1 MKRTLVK
8 TAALLL
14 CLAPAASAQVPWA
27 AAPGHTIKIGNIKV
41 VSPVTGISTAQDTY
55 DVFAPFDGRV
65 EDVEAELFG
74 FVRKKTLLA
83 RMVSTDMAALLDASP
98 DSQKLTEQRWK
109 DIYKY
114 TEIKPETEGVISD
127 VYVKPGDRVSKG
139 DRLFTVAKKVIIIG
153 RNTAPLYSAL
163 AAGMKASVTHVRT
176 GARFDATLTNFLPVK
191 GDPRTDRLWLQVND
205 LRAGIKIGEQFDG
218 TLLVGESKHT
228 MLVPRGDLIESGG
241 RLFLVT
247 EVKPGLQTA
256 DEVELLGHTSLY
268 LEPQTA
274 AGADNGKDKK
284 DR

>member
-14 CLAPAASAQVPWA
+14 CLAPAAAAQVPWKT
-27 AAPGHTIKIGNIKV
+27 APEHGIKIGDIKV

-139 DRLFTVAKKVIIIG
+139 NRLFTVAKKVIIIG

-163 AAGMKASVTHVRT
+163 SAGMKARVTHVRT

-191 GDPRTDRLWLQVND
+191 GDPRTDRIWLQVDD

-218 TLLVGESKHT
+218 TLLVGESNHT

-256 DEVELLGHTSLY
+256 DEVEILGHTSLY

-284 DR
+284 NR